1 MESGSKVLITGATG
15 QVAFPVAIALAA
27 DHEVTAIARFRD
39 AGKRTALEA
48 GGVRC
53 VEVDLVKAD
62 FSGVPTDCDYVANF
76 AVLKSGKWDLD
87 VNRYAESIS
96 LLMEHTRLA
105 KAFLHCSS
113 TGVYQPAGAYAL
125 KETDPLGDNHRAMM
139 PTYSISKI
147 AAEVMVRYS
156 ARRFG
161 IPTTIARLNVPYGD
175 EGGWPAFHLAMMR
188 AGQPIPVHADRPNL
202 FNPIHHDDIARMV
215 PALLDSAGG
224 TDTGHVTIVNW
235 GGNETVS
242 LEEWCAFLGEESG
255 CDPTFVETDSTIGG
269 VRVDLTLMHELI
281 GPTKIDW
288 REGMRRLVA
297 AHTA

>member
-1 MESGSKVLITGATG
+1 MDSGSKVLITGATG
-15 QVAFPVAIALAA
+15 QVAFPVAIALAVE
-27 DHEVTAIARFRD
+27 HEVTAIARFRD
-39 AGKRTALEA
+39 TAKREALEA
-48 GGVRC
+48 RGVEC
-53 VEVDLVKAD
+53 VEVDLAKAD
-62 FSGVPTDCDYVANF
+62 FAKVSIDFDYVANF

-87 VNRYAESIS
+87 VNLYAESIS
-96 LLMEHTRLA
+96 LLMEHTRSA

-113 TGVYQPAGAYAL
+113 TGVYQPAGAHEL
-125 KETDPLGDNHRAMM
+125 KESDPLGDNHRALM

-156 ARRFG
+156 ARRFS

-215 PALLDSAGG
+215 PALLDAASLP
-224 TDTGHVTIVNW
+224 TTIVNW
-235 GGNETVS
+235 GGDETVS
-242 LEEWCAFLGEESG
+242 LEEWCEALGSEAG
-255 CDPTFVETDSTIGG
+255 CVPTFIETGSTIGG
-269 VRVDLTLMHELI
+269 VRVDLTRMHELV
-281 GPTKIDW
+281 GHTKIDW

-297 AHTA
+297 SHPA

>member
-1 MESGSKVLITGATG
+1 MDSGSKVLITGATG

-27 DHEVTAIARFRD
+27 EHQVTAIARFRD
-39 AGKRTALEA
+39 AAKREALEA
-48 GGVRC
+48 QGVQC
-53 VEVDLVKAD
+53 VEVDLAKAD
-62 FSGVPTDCDYVANF
+62 FAAVASDFDYVANF

-87 VNRYAESIS
+87 VNLYAESIS
-96 LLMEHTRLA
+96 LLMEHTLSA

-113 TGVYQPAGAYAL
+113 TGVYQPAGAYEL
-125 KETDPLGDNHRAMM
+125 KESDSLGDNHRAMM

-156 ARRFG
+156 ARRFS

-215 PALLDSAGG
+215 PALLDAASAP
-224 TDTGHVTIVNW
+224 TTVVNW
-235 GGNETVS
+235 GGDETVS
-242 LEEWCAFLGEESG
+242 LEEWCELIGSEAG
-255 CDPTFVETDSTIGG
+255 CVPTFIETDSTIGG
-269 VRVDLTLMHELI
+269 VRVDLTRMHELV
-281 GPTKIDW
+281 GHTKIDW

-297 AHTA
+297 SHPA

>member
-1 MESGSKVLITGATG
+1 VDSGSKVLITGATG
-15 QVAFPVAIALAA
+15 QVAFPVAIALAVE
-27 DHEVTAIARFRD
+27 HEVTAIARFRD
-39 AGKRTALEA
+39 SGKRDALEA
-48 GGVRC
+48 LGVQC
-53 VEVDLVKAD
+53 VEVDLAKAD
-62 FSGVPTDCDYVANF
+62 FAAVASDFDYVANF
-76 AVLKSGKWDLD
+76 AVLKSGKWNLD
-87 VNRYAESIS
+87 VNLYAESIS
-96 LLMEHTRLA
+96 LLMEHTRSA

-113 TGVYQPAGAYAL
+113 TGVYQPAGAHEL

-215 PALLDSAGG
+215 PALLDAASEP
-224 TDTGHVTIVNW
+224 VTIINW
-235 GGNETVS
+235 GGDETVS
-242 LEEWCAFLGEESG
+242 LEEWCELLGSEAG
-255 CDPTFVETDSTIGG
+255 CVPTFIETDSTIGG
-269 VRVDLTLMHELI
+269 VRVDLTRMHELA
-281 GPTKIDW
+281 GHTKIDW
-288 REGMRRLVA
+288 RDGMRRLVE
-297 AHTA
+297 AHPA

>member
-1 MESGSKVLITGATG
+1 MDSGSKVLITGATG
-15 QVAFPVAIALAA
+15 QVAFPVAIALAVE
-27 DHEVTAIARFRD
+27 HEVTAIARFRD
-39 AGKRTALEA
+39 AAKREALEA
-48 GGVRC
+48 QGVQC
-53 VEVDLVKAD
+53 VEVDLAKAD
-62 FSGVPTDCDYVANF
+62 FAKVSTDFDYVANF

-87 VNRYAESIS
+87 VNLYAESIS
-96 LLMEHTRLA
+96 LLMEHTRSA

-113 TGVYQPAGAYAL
+113 TGVYQPAGAHEL

-156 ARRFG
+156 ARRFEL
-161 IPTTIARLNVPYGD
+161 PTTIARLNVPYGD

-215 PALLDSAGG
+215 PALLDVASLP
-224 TDTGHVTIVNW
+224 TTIVNW
-235 GGNETVS
+235 GGDETVS
-242 LEEWCAFLGEESG
+242 LEEWCEVLGSEAG
-255 CDPTFVETDSTIGG
+255 CTPTFIETDSTIGG
-269 VRVDLTLMHELI
+269 VHVDLTRMHELI
-281 GPTKIDW
+281 GHTQIDW

-297 AHTA
+297 SHPA

>member
-1 MESGSKVLITGATG
+1 MDSRSKVLITGATG
-15 QVAFPVAIALAA
+15 QVAFPVAVALAVE
-27 DHEVTAIARFRD
+27 HEVTAIARFRD
-39 AGKRTALEA
+39 AAKREALEA
-48 GGVRC
+48 QGVQC
-53 VEVDLVKAD
+53 VEVDLAKAD
-62 FSGVPTDCDYVANF
+62 FAAVASDFDYVANF

-87 VNRYAESIS
+87 VNLYAESIS
-96 LLMEHTRLA
+96 LLMEHTRSA

-113 TGVYQPAGAYAL
+113 TGVYQPAGACEL
-125 KETDPLGDNHRAMM
+125 KESDPLGDNHRAMM

-156 ARRFG
+156 ARRFS

-215 PALLDSAGG
+215 PALLDAASLPI
-224 TDTGHVTIVNW
+224 TIVNW
-235 GGNETVS
+235 GGDETVS
-242 LEEWCAFLGEESG
+242 LEEWCELLASEAG
-255 CDPTFVETDSTIGG
+255 CVPTFIETDSTIGG
-269 VRVDLTLMHELI
+269 VHVDLTRMHELV
-281 GPTKIDW
+281 GHTKIDW

-297 AHTA
+297 SHPA

>member
-1 MESGSKVLITGATG
+1 MDSGSKVLITGATG

-27 DHEVTAIARFRD
+27 EHQVTAIARFRD
-39 AGKRTALEA
+39 AAKREALEA
-48 GGVRC
+48 QGVQC
-53 VEVDLVKAD
+53 VEVDLAKAD
-62 FSGVPTDCDYVANF
+62 FAKVSTDFDYVANF

-87 VNRYAESIS
+87 VNLYAESIS
-96 LLMEHTRLA
+96 LLMEHTRSA

-113 TGVYQPAGAYAL
+113 TGVYQPAGAHEL

-156 ARRFG
+156 ARRFE

-215 PALLDSAGG
+215 PALLDAASEP
-224 TDTGHVTIVNW
+224 VTIVNW
-235 GGNETVS
+235 GGDETVS
-242 LEEWCAFLGEESG
+242 LEEWCELLASEAG
-255 CDPTFVETDSTIGG
+255 CVPTFIETGSTIGG
-269 VRVDLTLMHELI
+269 VRVDLTRMHELV
-281 GPTKIDW
+281 GHTKIDW

-297 AHTA
+297 SHPA

>member
-1 MESGSKVLITGATG
+1 MDSGSKVLITGATG
-15 QVAFPVAIALAA
+15 QVAFPVAIALAVE
-27 DHEVTAIARFRD
+27 HEVTAIARFRD
-39 AGKRTALEA
+39 TAKREALEA
-48 GGVRC
+48 RGVEC
-53 VEVDLVKAD
+53 VEVDLAKAD
-62 FSGVPTDCDYVANF
+62 FAKVSIDFDYVANF

-87 VNRYAESIS
+87 VNLYAESIS
-96 LLMEHTRLA
+96 LLMEHTRSA

-113 TGVYQPAGAYAL
+113 TGVYQPAGAHEL
-125 KETDPLGDNHRAMM
+125 KESDPLGDNHRAMM

-156 ARRFG
+156 ARRFS

-215 PALLDSAGG
+215 PALLDAASLP
-224 TDTGHVTIVNW
+224 TTIVNW
-235 GGNETVS
+235 GGDETVS
-242 LEEWCAFLGEESG
+242 LEEWCEALGSEAG
-255 CDPTFVETDSTIGG
+255 CVPTFIETGSTIGG
-269 VRVDLTLMHELI
+269 VRVDLTRMHELV
-281 GPTKIDW
+281 GHTKIDW

-297 AHTA
+297 SHPA

>member
-1 MESGSKVLITGATG
+1 MDSGSKVLITGATG

-27 DHEVTAIARFRD
+27 EHQVTAIARFRD
-39 AGKRTALEA
+39 TAKREALEA
-48 GGVRC
+48 RGVEC
-53 VEVDLVKAD
+53 VEVDLAKAD
-62 FSGVPTDCDYVANF
+62 FAKVSIDFDYVANF

-87 VNRYAESIS
+87 VNLYAESIS
-96 LLMEHTRLA
+96 LLMEHTRSA

-113 TGVYQPAGAYAL
+113 TGVYQPAGAHEL
-125 KETDPLGDNHRAMM
+125 KESDPLGDNHRAMM

-156 ARRFG
+156 ARRFS

-215 PALLDSAGG
+215 PALLDAASLP
-224 TDTGHVTIVNW
+224 TTIVNW
-235 GGNETVS
+235 GGDETVS
-242 LEEWCAFLGEESG
+242 LEEWCEALGSEAG
-255 CDPTFVETDSTIGG
+255 CVPTFIETGSTIGG
-269 VRVDLTLMHELI
+269 VRVDLTRMHELV
-281 GPTKIDW
+281 GHTKIDW

-297 AHTA
+297 SHPA

>member
-1 MESGSKVLITGATG
+1 MDSGSKVLITGATG
-15 QVAFPVAIALAA
+15 QVAFPVAIALAVE
-27 DHEVTAIARFRD
+27 HEVTAIARFRD
-39 AGKRTALEA
+39 TAKREALEA
-48 GGVRC
+48 RGVEC
-53 VEVDLVKAD
+53 VEVDLAKAD
-62 FSGVPTDCDYVANF
+62 FAKVSKDFDYVANF

-87 VNRYAESIS
+87 VNLYAESIS
-96 LLMEHTRLA
+96 LLMEHTRSA

-113 TGVYQPAGAYAL
+113 TGVYQPAGSHEL

-156 ARRFG
+156 ARRFE

-215 PALLDSAGG
+215 PALLDAASLPI
-224 TDTGHVTIVNW
+224 TIVNW
-235 GGNETVS
+235 GGDETVS
-242 LEEWCAFLGEESG
+242 LEEWCELLASEAG
-255 CDPTFVETDSTIGG
+255 CVPTFIETDSTIGG
-269 VRVDLTLMHELI
+269 VHVDLTRMHELVGHTQI
-281 GPTKIDW
+281 GW

-297 AHTA
+297 SRPA

>member
-1 MESGSKVLITGATG
+1 MDSGSKVLITGATG
-15 QVAFPVAIALAA
+15 QVAFPVAIALAVE
-27 DHEVTAIARFRD
+27 HQVTAIARFRD
-39 AGKRTALEA
+39 TAKREALEA
-48 GGVRC
+48 RGVEC
-53 VEVDLVKAD
+53 VEVDLAKAD
-62 FSGVPTDCDYVANF
+62 FAKVSTDFDYVANF

-87 VNRYAESIS
+87 VNLYAESIS
-96 LLMEHTRLA
+96 LLMEHTRSA

-113 TGVYQPAGAYAL
+113 TGVYQPAGAHEL
-125 KETDPLGDNHRAMM
+125 KESDPLGDNHRAMM

-156 ARRFG
+156 ARRFS

-215 PALLDSAGG
+215 PALLDSASLP
-224 TDTGHVTIVNW
+224 TTIVNW
-235 GGNETVS
+235 GGDETVS
-242 LEEWCAFLGEESG
+242 LEEWCELLASEAG
-255 CDPTFVETDSTIGG
+255 CVPTFIETDSTIGG
-269 VRVDLTLMHELI
+269 VRVDLTRMHELV
-281 GPTKIDW
+281 GHTKIDW

-297 AHTA
+297 SHPA